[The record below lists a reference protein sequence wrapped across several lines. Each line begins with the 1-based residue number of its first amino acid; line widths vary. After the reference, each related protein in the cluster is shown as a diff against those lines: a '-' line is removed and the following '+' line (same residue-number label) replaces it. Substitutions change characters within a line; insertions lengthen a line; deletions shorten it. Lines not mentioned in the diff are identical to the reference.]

1 MEDKMLKQSIDR
13 LDVSDKILNTLKK
26 NNIKTLGQ
34 LCKKEKSD
42 LRKIELED
50 FEIRIKKRWNRNNDK
65 YIIQR
70 EYVVYLYE

>member
-34 LCKKEKSD
+34 LCKKEKLE

-50 FEIRIKKRWNRNNDK
+50 FEIKNVD
-65 YIIQR
+65 IQ
-70 EYVVYLYE
+70 LQLLGLCLKGSL